1 MRSLRNV
8 LVLAVFCL
16 SLGATAVSASERPA
30 GVAGGREV
38 DGMTRILSHL
48 QALLS
53 VVWEKEAFDIDP
65 LGRCSPAGPTQDDP
79 GSPGTDEVIDIDPFG

>member
-8 LVLAVFCL
+8 LVLGVFCL
-16 SLGATAVSASERPA
+16 TLGATAVSAAERPA

-38 DGMTRILSHL
+38 DGMARILSRV

-53 VVWEKEAFDIDP
+53 VVWEKAAWEIDP
-65 LGRCSPAGPTQDDP
+65 FGRCSPAGPTQDDP
-79 GSPGTDEVIDIDPFG
+79 GSPGADEAFDIDPLG